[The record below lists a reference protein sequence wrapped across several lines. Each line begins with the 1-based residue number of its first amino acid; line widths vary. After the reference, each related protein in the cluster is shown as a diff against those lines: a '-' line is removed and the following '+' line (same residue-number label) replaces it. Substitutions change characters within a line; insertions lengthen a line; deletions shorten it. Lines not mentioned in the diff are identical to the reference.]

1 MIFERLCEIDISKLL
16 MENALC
22 CYPWGLELYS
32 FDTHGKTHMWKYPVI
47 SIDIQDNNELNSIID
62 DMRIHGGLRPMF
74 SGKDGEYDDNGWYE
88 YSVEISI
95 ENGKMWLVGDRICV
109 TVVEAEEEDNN
120 TYKILLT
127 PTQQAELIDRL
138 DKQYQ
143 MHNGITIK
151 QELERE
157 IV

>member
-16 MENALC
+16 MENILY
-22 CYPWGLELYS
+22 CYPWGLKLHS
-32 FDTHGKTHMWKYPVI
+32 FDTHGKTHTWKYPVI
-47 SIDIQDNNELNSIID
+47 SIDIQDNHELNLIID

-74 SGKDGEYDDNGWYE
+74 SGKDGEYDDSGWYE

-95 ENGKMWLVGDRICV
+95 ENGKMWLVGDRICA
-109 TVVEAEEEDNN
+109 TVVEAEEEDDN

-127 PTQQAELIDRL
+127 PTQQAELIDHL

-143 MHNGITIK
+143 MYNGITIK